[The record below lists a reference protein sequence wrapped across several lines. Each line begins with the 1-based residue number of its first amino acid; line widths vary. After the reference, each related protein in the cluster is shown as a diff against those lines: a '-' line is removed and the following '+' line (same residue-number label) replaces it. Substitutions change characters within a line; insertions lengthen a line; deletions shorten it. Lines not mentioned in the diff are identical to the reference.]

1 MKSAIETVNSNRE
14 TLAKL
19 PNHYDI
25 SVCDIWEIAD
35 TAGMKLNED
44 IMTAIE
50 TAYRYG
56 FIKGSRYEK
65 NRAKAKH

>member
-1 MKSAIETVNSNRE
+1 MKSAIETVDNNRK

-35 TAGMKLNED
+35 TSGVKLSED
-44 IMTAIE
+44 VMNIIE
-50 TAYRYG
+50 TAYKYG
-56 FIKGSRYEK
+56 FVKGRRYEK
-65 NRAKAKH
+65 NRQKKKN